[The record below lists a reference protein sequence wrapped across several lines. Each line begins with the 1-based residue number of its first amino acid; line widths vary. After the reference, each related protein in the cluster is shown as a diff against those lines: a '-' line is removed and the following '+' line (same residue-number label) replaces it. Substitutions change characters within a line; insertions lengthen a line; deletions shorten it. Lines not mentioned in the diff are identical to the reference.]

1 MFFSHDD
8 GLHIEYV
15 IDDFVKSGLF
25 KHRAEASH
33 FIKSIDADGNGSIS
47 CEELS
52 LGLSCESNLHRVV
65 QFKRFIKKINLGETL
80 GPSDMTLP
88 ELDERPS
95 TAPVQ
100 SLFIRRT
107 ASQKFASTL

>member
-1 MFFSHDD
+1 M
-8 GLHIEYV
+8 
-15 IDDFVKSGLF
+15 KSGLF

-47 CEELS
+47 CEEFS

-65 QFKRFIKKINLGETL
+65 QFKRFIKKINLGTTL
-80 GPSDMTLP
+80 GPTESTLP
-88 ELDERPS
+88 DLNERPV
-95 TAPVQ
+95 TAPVK
-100 SLFIRRT
+100 SLFIQRS